1 MLEEGG
7 GRLISSGHAVL
18 ALCRRRLRA
27 AFRIDI
33 FKQAAT
39 LGGLGRRDSFAHL
52 LLCVDEGKTTFVENK
67 LDTRHR
73 LAHLAFN
80 ILRTE

>member
-1 MLEEGG
+1 
-7 GRLISSGHAVL
+7 
-18 ALCRRRLRA
+18 
-27 AFRIDI
+27 
-33 FKQAAT
+33 
-39 LGGLGRRDSFAHL
+39 L